1 MTTKNPFEIRT
12 DILAMAKDY
21 MDRQFEVNMQFASLS
36 FEKMVEAGKATQE
49 EWQKYAPKQYDI
61 AELTKKA
68 EELYTF
74 VTKK

>member
-1 MTTKNPFEIRT
+1 MTTKNPFEIRS

-21 MDRQFEVNMQFASLS
+21 MDRQFEVNMHFATMT
-36 FEKMVEAGKATQE
+36 FEKMVETGKITKE
-49 EWQKYAPKQYDI
+49 EWEKLVPKQYDI

-68 EELYTF
+68 EELYSF